1 MWYNKAIVLDELER
15 YEEAVACYDEAI
27 KLKPEYLVALYS
39 KGDSLRKWGRDEE
52 AEQCLAKARELQQ
65 CQKVNQS
72 YTFMVILS
80 WLYFHG

>member
-1 MWYNKAIVLDELER
+1 MYVLQYCSLGEAEDSIHTWNDKGIALGKLEKHEEVLACFDET
-15 YEEAVACYDEAI
+15 I

-65 CQKVNQS
+65 C
-72 YTFMVILS
+72 
-80 WLYFHG
+80 